1 MHTAQVTTD
10 FAYLPF
16 GGGRRKC
23 IGDQFALFESVVAL
37 AVLLRRFTLRKPA
50 DALPV
55 GMTTG
60 ATIHTTAGLWMELHP
75 RVPGDGGSNGR
86 SRGEDIDAVTPR
98 AAAVAE
104 RRPVEREGAAEE
116 EAAVAAA

>member
-1 MHTAQVTTD
+1 MQVTTN

-37 AVLLRRFTLRKPA
+37 AMLLRRYTFASDP
-50 DALPV
+50 DAPSI

-60 ATIHTTAGLWMELHP
+60 ATIHTTNGLQVLLKPREHAEDPPHLNNRTAAAATGARVAECAAGLE
-75 RVPGDGGSNGR
+75 
-86 SRGEDIDAVTPR
+86 
-98 AAAVAE
+98 AAASASAK
-104 RRPVEREGAAEE
+104 VEA
-116 EAAVAAA
+116 